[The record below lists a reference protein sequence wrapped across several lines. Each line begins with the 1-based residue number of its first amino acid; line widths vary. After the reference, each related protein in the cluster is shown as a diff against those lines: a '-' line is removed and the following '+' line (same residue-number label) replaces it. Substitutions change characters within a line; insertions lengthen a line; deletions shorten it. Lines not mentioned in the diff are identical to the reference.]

1 MYIFYILFLQ
11 FLKQNAT
18 GLQWMVHSC
27 TLQNQAAIP
36 FSNWRRAMESHT
48 KKQVNQ
54 LKKKKKK
61 RKIGLFSFSSN
72 LPWISQDNKYQKANK
87 VTWIKKG
94 YICNFTTLG
103 RLQNFINISINF
115 RSEINGL
122 ILHLDLISTFQLV
135 LPKSY
140 STGTLGRK

>member
-1 MYIFYILFLQ
+1 MLQDCSGWCIHVHCRIRLLSLFP
-11 FLKQNAT
+11 T
-18 GLQWMVHSC
+18 GEGL
-27 TLQNQAAIP
+27 
-36 FSNWRRAMESHT
+36 WRVIQRNRLTSW
-48 KKQVNQ
+48 
-54 LKKKKKK
+54 KKKKKK